1 MVNSFAGFYKNTLM
15 RNQVNS
21 KKREK
26 LVTERERWRQ
36 ELEEEVARGERAQ
49 HNAELEL
56 QLRLNEEMTVAD
68 ILRIGR
74 WAIKSNL
81 YQYQYRS
88 HHGRNVM

>member
-49 HNAELEL
+49 HNAEVEL

-74 WAIKSNL
+74 
-81 YQYQYRS
+81 
-88 HHGRNVM
+88 

>member
-1 MVNSFAGFYKNTLM
+1 M
-15 RNQVNS
+15 NS

-26 LVTERERWRQ
+26 LLTERERWRQ
-36 ELEEEVARGERAQ
+36 ELEEEVARGERAH

-74 WAIKSNL
+74 
-81 YQYQYRS
+81 
-88 HHGRNVM
+88 

>member
-1 MVNSFAGFYKNTLM
+1 M
-15 RNQVNS
+15 NS

-49 HNAELEL
+49 HNAEVEL

-74 WAIKSNL
+74 
-81 YQYQYRS
+81 
-88 HHGRNVM
+88 